1 MALRFGERGL
11 ARKLDEN
18 PFLGLPLGP
27 QGSRGRTGRSGR
39 AALASAS
46 CPGGA

>member
-1 MALRFGERGL
+1 MALRFWEGGL
-11 ARKLDEN
+11 ACKLDGN

-27 QGSRGRTGRSGR
+27 QGSRGKTGRSGH
-39 AALASAS
+39 AAPASSS